1 MKKNEFDNRPSLV
14 SDESKNVLISFDIE
28 AVEKEIPSMD
38 GGEPVVREIFE
49 ANTVRVEKPV
59 ERSKVIDAI
68 ISAEYPNDKMQAV
81 VNNYLAT
88 PKDAERKAEFEAM
101 QAWRVK
107 AKQVADEVMA
117 AMNPSE
123 VAE

>member
-88 PKDAERKAEFEAM
+88 PKDADRKAEFEAM

-117 AMNPSE
+117 AVS
-123 VAE
+123 AE